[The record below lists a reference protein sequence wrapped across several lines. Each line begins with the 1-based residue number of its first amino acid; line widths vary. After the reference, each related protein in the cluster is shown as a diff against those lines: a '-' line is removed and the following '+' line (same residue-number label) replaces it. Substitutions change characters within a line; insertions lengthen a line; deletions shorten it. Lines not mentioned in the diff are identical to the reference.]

1 MKYCVSLR
9 DRVVDADFKTL
20 MKNGKVYICERFFK
34 PEDMEYTS
42 KCIFYAF
49 FLYLNK

>member
-1 MKYCVSLR
+1 MKYWVSLR

-20 MKNGKVYICERFFK
+20 IKNDKVYICERLFK
-34 PEDMEYTS
+34 REDIEYTS
-42 KCIFYAF
+42 KYIFYAF